1 MNDSPPPV
9 FILFVVFVFIA
20 AFIIGGI
27 FSGIQW
33 QKEAIKTGVAEWV
46 ADANGDAKFQ
56 FKTK

>member
-9 FILFVVFVFIA
+9 FILFVVFVFIS

-27 FSGIQW
+27 FNVTQW
-33 QKEAIKTGVAEWV
+33 QKEAIKAGVAEWV

>member
-1 MNDSPPPV
+1 MNDSPAPV
-9 FILFVVFVFIA
+9 YILFTIA

-33 QKEAIKTGVAEWV
+33 QKEAVKAGVAEWV
-46 ADANGDAKFQ
+46 ADADGNAKFQ

>member
-1 MNDSPPPV
+1 MSDSPAPV
-9 FILFVVFVFIA
+9 YILFVVFVFIS

-33 QKEAIKTGVAEWV
+33 QKEAVKAGVAEWV
-46 ADANGDAKFQ
+46 ADAGGNAKFQ

>member
-9 FILFVVFVFIA
+9 FILFVVFVFIS

-27 FSGIQW
+27 FNVTQW
-33 QKEAIKTGVAEWV
+33 QKEAIKAGVAEWV
-46 ADANGDAKFQ
+46 ANANGDAKFQ

>member
-1 MNDSPPPV
+1 MNDSPPPI
-9 FILFVVFVFIA
+9 FILFVVFVFIS

-27 FSGIQW
+27 FNVTQW
-33 QKEAIKTGVAEWV
+33 QKEAIKAGVAEWV

>member
-1 MNDSPPPV
+1 MNDSPAPV
-9 FILFVVFVFIA
+9 YILFTVFVFIA